1 MDAPTPIIEGTHPPS
16 PGIAAMCVSKE
27 SSIRP
32 ILAIASKV
40 PIQNAFHQLRLTLLL
55 EASYYVQKSCYML
68 QFHKI
73 LLHTHKFLQHT
84 LYRKTW
90 YFRPWIYREAYSFCR
105 SSRPP
110 TGALPLDPLTCPPN
124 VRHKSPPLQIW
135 TWVGSIH
142 RFYVLAWVRDC
153 IL

>member
-55 EASYYVQKSCYML
+55 EASYYVQKSCSYML

-84 LYRKTW
+84 LYRKT
-90 YFRPWIYREAYSFCR
+90 
-105 SSRPP
+105 
-110 TGALPLDPLTCPPN
+110 
-124 VRHKSPPLQIW
+124 
-135 TWVGSIH
+135 
-142 RFYVLAWVRDC
+142 
-153 IL
+153 